1 MSKGRLELKV
11 GLFVIVLLGLAAVMI
26 FKFSESGLG
35 LGDTVSIHLK
45 TKDAGTVIEN
55 SPVLISGVKV
65 GYVDNIELS
74 LDGSVTMTIE
84 LLSKYADKID
94 ANATFEI
101 KSSGFLGDQYIGVIP
116 PTLQDRANRPL
127 PTDSVRPCE
136 PPFDILAVARDAQ
149 DTIGVAQE
157 LILSVSD
164 RVKDLNATIANLN
177 ENVFNPE
184 TLSHIRAT
192 ITNFA
197 NVSTNLVSFSKSA
210 TNVAQ
215 RVETMLTPK
224 TIANITNSIAEFNA
238 AMENFNSF
246 SKELRI
252 HEPDVK
258 KVVANFVTT
267 TDRLRTSV
275 EKLDKYISDKQ
286 PEVDQVFKSIAGSS
300 KKLEKI
306 TTKIDAALDNN
317 GTSLASVME
326 KISKAATNL
335 EDITEGAK
343 KIIKNLED
351 GNGIAGGLLK
361 DEKMREQF
369 KTILNDL
376 NDTAASMKTVA
387 KNLEKYGLLHKPKQK
402 PAGDPRSV
410 KPK

>member
-1 MSKGRLELKV
+1 MSSGRVEMKV

-35 LGDTVSIHLK
+35 LSDTVSIHLK

-55 SPVLISGVKV
+55 SPVLMSGVKV
-65 GYVDNIELS
+65 GYVDDIQLD
-74 LDGSVTMTIE
+74 LDGSVTMTLE
-84 LLSKYADKID
+84 LFSKYADNID

-116 PTLQDRANRPL
+116 PSLKDRANRPL
-127 PTDSVRPCE
+127 PADAERPCE
-136 PPFDILAVARDAQ
+136 PPFDIMSVARDAQ
-149 DTIGVAQE
+149 ETIGVAQK
-157 LILSVSD
+157 LILDVSD

-215 RVETMLTPK
+215 RVETMLTPE
-224 TIANITNSIAEFNA
+224 TTANITNSIAEFNA

-246 SKELRI
+246 SRELRT

-286 PEVDQVFKSIAGSS
+286 PEVDQVFKSIVASS

-306 TTKIDAALDNN
+306 TTDLDAALDNN
-317 GTSLASVME
+317 ATNVASIMA
-326 KISKAATNL
+326 KISEAATDIKDITQSAKMIVNNL
-335 EDITEGAK
+335 E
-343 KIIKNLED
+343 
-351 GNGIAGGLLK
+351 AGKGLAGSLLK
-361 DEKMREQF
+361 DEKMRGQF
-369 KTILNDL
+369 QKILGDL
-376 NDTAASMKTVA
+376 NATAASMKIVA
-387 KNLEKYGLLHKPKQK
+387 KNLEEHGLLHKPKPK
-402 PAGDPRSV
+402 PNDSPRSV

>member
-127 PTDSVRPCE
+127 PADSVRPCE
-136 PPFDILAVARDAQ
+136 PPFDIMAVARDAQ

-157 LILSVSD
+157 LILTVSD

-184 TLSHIRAT
+184 TLSKVSDAIA
-192 ITNFA
+192 NFA
-197 NVSTNLVSFSKSA
+197 TFSESA
-210 TNVAQ
+210 TNVAH
-215 RVETMLTPK
+215 RVETMLTPE
-224 TIANITNSIAEFNA
+224 TTANITNSIAEFNA
-238 AMENFNSF
+238 SMENFNSF
-246 SKELRI
+246 SKALLA

-258 KVVANFVTT
+258 EAVGNIVTT
-267 TDRLRTSV
+267 TDKLRASV
-275 EKLDKYISDKQ
+275 EKLDEYISDKQ
-286 PEVDQVFKSIAGSS
+286 PEADQLFKSMVASS

-306 TTKIDAALDNN
+306 TTTIDEALDNN
-317 GTSLASVME
+317 ETNIASVI
-326 KISKAATNL
+326 KKVSDAATDL
-335 EDITEGAK
+335 SDITESAK
-343 KIIKNLED
+343 KIINDLED
-351 GNGIAGGLLK
+351 GKGIAGSLLK
-361 DEKMREQF
+361 DEQTREQF
-369 KTILNDL
+369 KKILGNL
-376 NDTAASMKTVA
+376 NETVESIKILA

-402 PAGDPRSV
+402 PANDPRSV